1 MVRDALEAAMK
12 RFRRFSL
19 LLAALM
25 LAGTASAASR
35 RVTDADAPRS
45 LPADGPVTI
54 SWSDPAEFT
63 EIKRSLNRWEAER
76 GNWVVDL
83 AKYMRQRSQDSLL
96 PGETLDIHIT
106 DIARAGNYEPWRGLW
121 LNDVRMVRDIYPP
134 RMSFTW
140 RKLGPDGQVIDEGEQ
155 KLVDMAFQM
164 GTQPL
169 NSDPLRYEKR
179 MVDRW
184 VQRDLRDRNRDV
196 SLR

>member
-1 MVRDALEAAMK
+1 MK
-12 RFRRFSL
+12 RFGLFALS
-19 LLAALM
+19 LAALM
-25 LAGTASAASR
+25 LAGTAVAGPR

-45 LPADGPVTI
+45 LPAEGPVSI

-76 GNWVVDL
+76 GNWVYDL
-83 AKYMRQRSQDSLL
+83 ANYMRQRSQDRLL

-134 RMSFTW
+134 RLSFTW
-140 RKLGPDGQVIDEGEQ
+140 RKLDAAGRVIDEGEQ

-184 VQRDLRDRNRDV
+184 VQRDLTDRDRDV
-196 SLR
+196 SAR